1 MVLLACDIK
10 SRFVMI
16 HISAHCPGVDGLQ
29 KKLAEL
35 LSEKDGN
42 VPIYFKQWQVANN

>member
-1 MVLLACDIK
+1 
-10 SRFVMI
+10 MI